1 MFVHSVGWVGRYS
14 QAGVLWGNITHCLLL
29 YAQDKA
35 WWSRGARG
43 LSGVSATWEP
53 PSNLLL
59 HRLHDAPLS
68 TESPSRCFP
77 RAETASSRYVSS
89 SLMCHFDRSSF
100 FLQRKPFRH
109 EACALPRHFCTA
121 RWPSAFDKA
130 AFLWEIHQRSSP
142 TLHYNSGSIL
152 DAEIIIPHFHDK

>member
-100 FLQRKPFRH
+100 FCNVSRFDTKRVLCRGTF
-109 EACALPRHFCTA
+109 ALLAGRQPLT
-121 RWPSAFDKA
+121 K
-130 AFLWEIHQRSSP
+130 
-142 TLHYNSGSIL
+142 LHYYGRYTRGAAPRSTITQG
-152 DAEIIIPHFHDK
+152 AY